1 MRHLV
6 LAAAVVAAGVWASPA
21 LANSSLDAAPS
32 AREVQSSVDAY
43 LASSKPDASLVA
55 GPGGSAGY
63 SGGFWIAGG
72 SFLMKINLTLQ
83 SRWEWFEWD
92 DSDAEATPGGDL
104 SGFSLPRATLKFS
117 GDATCATHYYLELE
131 FGHVG
136 SILDNNANRG
146 AILRGVGARRPS
158 DLAYPGYNGPT
169 LIPQLGQQTRLGS
182 SFQNDLGT
190 MREAWIEY
198 ETCPQFAVRFGL
210 VKTAAT
216 RQLMTPP
223 EMQQFVDIS
232 MASAFIGGMMP
243 GYTDRNRD
251 YGFAFHGA
259 LGCDDQWRHLL
270 TRRNG

>member
-92 DSDAEATPGGDL
+92 DSDAEPSPGGDL
-104 SGFSLPRATLKFS
+104 SGYSLPRATLKFS

-131 FGHVG
+131 FGHVN
-136 SILDNNANRG
+136 SILHNRVNRS
-146 AILRGVGARRPS
+146 AILYGLDQRVPDDLDYPS
-158 DLAYPGYNGPT
+158 YSGPT
-169 LIPQLGQQTRLGS
+169 LAPRREQRRFGHGIA
-182 SFQNDLGT
+182 NDFGT
-190 MREAWIEY
+190 MREGWI
-198 ETCPQFAVRFGL
+198 
-210 VKTAAT
+210 
-216 RQLMTPP
+216 
-223 EMQQFVDIS
+223 
-232 MASAFIGGMMP
+232 
-243 GYTDRNRD
+243 
-251 YGFAFHGA
+251 
-259 LGCDDQWRHLL
+259 
-270 TRRNG
+270 